1 VAIGDAGKYFLE
13 PAIILGIGRAG
24 LAAVGVRASVSI
36 VSSGQISRMPAS
48 GPGGRPACRFARL
61 AVAFA
66 LLAPTAWADTLTLH
80 NGDRLTGRVLHLSPS
95 TLVFETTWA
104 GELRIPRYE
113 VRAIETDKPVGVLRE
128 GSGQTE
134 SMTLVPAAS
143 GQVRLVPEAPEQAA
157 AGDGEASGQTGAQA
171 PDGSGLAAPPALP
184 AVTVPLAR
192 VRYLNPKPEESGEGV
207 SREGRITVSATLVRG
222 NSTGE
227 RAYAEGDFETRA
239 LDWRY
244 ALNAKLNRE
253 RGDEVTTASNWL
265 AGGNFDRFLD
275 ERRFGYLR
283 GSIERDRFRDIAT
296 RATAGAGLG
305 VQLIQTARAKLALR
319 GGLDAIGVRRIAGPD
334 ESWPALGWGVN
345 FGYRPDTLPVVLFH
359 DQQGFMSLDDPSQVT
374 LRSRSG
380 LRVPF
385 ASGLTASLQFNFDW
399 DSEPAPGRRSGDS
412 TWLVGLGYA
421 W

>member
-1 VAIGDAGKYFLE
+1 
-13 PAIILGIGRAG
+13 
-24 LAAVGVRASVSI
+24 
-36 VSSGQISRMPAS
+36 MPALRLAR
-48 GPGGRPACRFARL
+48 RPACC
-61 AVAFA
+61 
-66 LLAPTAWADTLTLH
+66 LAPLVAAFGLAPPAWADSVTLH

-95 TLVFETTWA
+95 TLTFETTWA

-128 GSGQTE
+128 RSIGTE
-134 SMTLVPAAS
+134 SMTLGPAPAGQVTLTPEGPGRAPLTDGDGSAQPDAPAPGGSATAAVPA
-143 GQVRLVPEAPEQAA
+143 
-157 AGDGEASGQTGAQA
+157 
-171 PDGSGLAAPPALP
+171 

-207 SREGRITVSATLVRG
+207 SREGRVTLSGAAVRG
-222 NSTGE
+222 NSTAE
-227 RAYAEGDFETRA
+227 RAYAEGDFEARA

-253 RGDEVTTASNWL
+253 RGDDATTASNWL
-265 AGGNFDRFLD
+265 VGGNLDRFLGG
-275 ERRFGYLR
+275 RRFGYLR
-283 GSIERDRFRDIAT
+283 ASVERDRFRDIAT
-296 RATAGAGLG
+296 RAAAGAGLG
-305 VQLIQTARAKLALR
+305 VQLLQTSRAKLSLR
-319 GGLDAIGVRRIAGPD
+319 GGLDAIHVRRIVGDD
-334 ESWPALGWGVN
+334 ESWPALGWGAN
-345 FGYRPDTLPVVLFH
+345 AGYRLDTWPAELFH
-359 DQQGFMSLDDPSQVT
+359 DHQGFLNLDDPSQVT

-399 DSEPAPGRRSGDS
+399 DSQPAQGRRGADS

>member
-1 VAIGDAGKYFLE
+1 MPALRPAGRRASWFAPLAA
-13 PAIILGIGRAG
+13 AIIL
-24 LAAVGVRASVSI
+24 
-36 VSSGQISRMPAS
+36 
-48 GPGGRPACRFARL
+48 
-61 AVAFA
+61 
-66 LLAPTAWADTLTLH
+66 LAPAAWADTITLH
-80 NGDRLTGRVLHLSPS
+80 NGDRLTGRVLHMSPS
-95 TLVFETTWA
+95 TLTFETTWA
-104 GELRIPRYE
+104 GELHIPRYE

-128 GSGQTE
+128 RANRTE
-134 SMTLVPAAS
+134 SMTLGPAPA
-143 GQVRLVPEAPEQAA
+143 GQVTLSPEAPGRAPVADGDGSAQPGAPAPAGSGQAEAA
-157 AGDGEASGQTGAQA
+157 A
-171 PDGSGLAAPPALP
+171 PP

-207 SREGRITVSATLVRG
+207 SREGRVTLAGTFVRG
-222 NSTGE
+222 NSAGD
-227 RAYAEGDFETRA
+227 RAYAEGDFEARA

-253 RGDEVTTASNWL
+253 RGDEATTASNWL
-265 AGGNFDRFLD
+265 AGGNFDRFID

-283 GSIERDRFRDIAT
+283 GSVERDRFRDIST

-305 VQLIQTARAKLALR
+305 VQLVQTARAKLSLR
-319 GGLDAIGVRRIAGPD
+319 GGLDAIDVRRIVGPD
-334 ESWPALGWGVN
+334 ESWPAVGWGAN
-345 FGYRPDTLPVVLFH
+345 LGYRLDTWPAELFH
-359 DQQGFMSLDDPSQVT
+359 DQQGFLNLDDPSQVT

-399 DSEPAPGRRSGDS
+399 DSQPSPGRRSGDS